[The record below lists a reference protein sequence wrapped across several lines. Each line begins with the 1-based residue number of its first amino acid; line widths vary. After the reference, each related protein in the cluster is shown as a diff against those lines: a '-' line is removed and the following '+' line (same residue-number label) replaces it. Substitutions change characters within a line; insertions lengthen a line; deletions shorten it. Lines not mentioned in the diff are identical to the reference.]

1 MKIFETYPTLGN
13 GIARL
18 SNLLSGNCFAHHGI
32 QRSGTNYL
40 LRILID
46 LKLWPLNAFDP
57 QRTNPK
63 HKHFRWQSDKSSIK
77 MHDYYK
83 NDITPPDLNGLNSI
97 AGYPVATKH
106 LVIFKPPEP
115 WLASIVNWGIACGWH
130 HSVEEAANS
139 EKLMDAL
146 GEYDA
151 YYRFWQEIA
160 EANRNRAVM
169 LCYDDVF
176 ERPLLVADALDVLG
190 IKYNSK
196 HLPRNLGRY
205 PEIKMSR
212 ANRTSYIDKNTRLR
226 IKSVVFN
233 YDFQF
238 SGEPCRTNA
247 DYPGSWPESRPSK

>member
-1 MKIFETYPTLGN
+1 MKIFETYPTFGN
-13 GIARL
+13 GITRL

-40 LRILID
+40 LRILTD

-77 MHDYYK
+77 MHDFYK
-83 NDITPPDLNGLNSI
+83 NDITPSDLNALNSI
-97 AGYPVATKH
+97 AGYPRAAKH
-106 LVIFKPPEP
+106 LVIYKPPEP

-139 EKLMDAL
+139 GKLMDAL

-176 ERPLLVADALDVLG
+176 ERPLLVADALDALG
-190 IKYNSK
+190 IKYNSR

-212 ANRTSYIDKNTRLR
+212 ANRTSYIDNNTRLR
-226 IKSVVFN
+226 IKSVVCK

-238 SGEPCRTNA
+238 SREACRTNA
-247 DYPGSWPESRPSK
+247 DYSGSWPESRPSK